1 MIKLNDILKEFEI
14 PSGEWINYD
23 LQKVDKDG
31 MNIIWDMY
39 KSSYLK
45 QGMDLSAN
53 SAGEMQSKYKAVRLK
68 DIDNDNVPDEFII
81 YKVTKFGNKIALL
94 ATNGK
99 PEAKRDLVKQTIK
112 LTKTAGWFIE
122 ASLKMEEILSSAG
135 APFVTDEDKII
146 DIIGKDKEPQF
157 IGNGYY
163 TRSLSKVSKRITKR
177 IYGKPR

>member
-31 MNIIWDMY
+31 MDIIWDMY

>member
-31 MNIIWDMY
+31 MDIIWDMY

-53 SAGEMQSKYKAVRLK
+53 SAGEIQSKYKAVRLK

-135 APFVTDEDKII
+135 APFVTDESKII

>member
-31 MNIIWDMY
+31 MDIIWDMY

-135 APFVTDEDKII
+135 APFVTDESKII

>member
-31 MNIIWDMY
+31 MDIIWDMY

-135 APFVTDEDKII
+135 APFVTDENKII

>member
-1 MIKLNDILKEFEI
+1 MSKLNDILKEFEI

-135 APFVTDEDKII
+135 APFVTDENKII

>member
-1 MIKLNDILKEFEI
+1 MIKLNAILKEFEI

-31 MNIIWDMY
+31 MDIIWDMY

-53 SAGEMQSKYKAVRLK
+53 SAGEIQSKYKAVRLK

-81 YKVTKFGNKIALL
+81 YKPTKFGNKIALL

-135 APFVTDEDKII
+135 APFVTDENKII

>member
-31 MNIIWDMY
+31 MDIIWDMY

-81 YKVTKFGNKIALL
+81 YKPTKFGNKIALL

-135 APFVTDEDKII
+135 APFVTDENKII